1 MTARGPLPTATRRR
15 DAANTRRLLLEAA
28 RRRFAHQGYAATTV
42 REIADDAGVN
52 VALISRYFDSKE
64 GLFEACLPAAA
75 DELTRAAGD
84 VSQLSEVPGAITRQ
98 VAGLDAEGHPN
109 QIMLM
114 LLLRSSGDERAEQ
127 MRFGVLRRFSERLAA
142 TAGWQPEDPAGEQLL
157 LRAQLVLAASL
168 GITLLRSTTKIE
180 PLASATEED
189 LAAPLRDLVHTLL
202 SGQ

>member
-1 MTARGPLPTATRRR
+1 MTASSPVRHHRR

-64 GLFEACLPAAA
+64 GLFEACLPTAV
-75 DELTRAAGD
+75 DELTHAVGD
-84 VSQLSEVPGAITRQ
+84 VTQLSEVSGAIAQ
-98 VAGLDAEGHPN
+98 QIAGLDSEGHPN

-142 TAGWQPEDPAGEQLL
+142 TAGWQSEDPDGERLL
-157 LRAQLVLAASL
+157 LRAQLVLAA
-168 GITLLRSTTKIE
+168 
-180 PLASATEED
+180 
-189 LAAPLRDLVHTLL
+189 
-202 SGQ
+202 

>member
-1 MTARGPLPTATRRR
+1 MTASSPVRHHRR

-64 GLFEACLPAAA
+64 GLFEACLPAAV
-75 DELTRAAGD
+75 DVLSRAAGD
-84 VSQLSEVPGAITRQ
+84 VSQLSEVPGAIAKQ

-109 QIMLM
+109 QLMLM

-189 LAAPLRDLVHTLL
+189 LAAPLRDLVNTLL
-202 SGQ
+202 SR